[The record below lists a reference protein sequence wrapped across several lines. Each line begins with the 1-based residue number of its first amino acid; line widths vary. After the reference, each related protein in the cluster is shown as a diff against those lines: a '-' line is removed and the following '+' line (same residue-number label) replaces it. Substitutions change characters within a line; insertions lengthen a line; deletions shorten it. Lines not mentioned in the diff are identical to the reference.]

1 MDYSN
6 VTPLFLDAPTRPKAA
21 SSNGGG
27 IPSTP
32 SPEPLRDKFELGD
45 DFGLFDDE
53 EENDESKKS
62 PRRGRRPSKRA
73 DAAARYVW
81 QRFLER
87 VSARQIAREIG
98 ISHSATSKLIKRLRM
113 YGLPEPEPT
122 VDDYPVR
129 CPVCGYETPP
139 PCSVCEARRR
149 GVPVDGP
156 DDAFDESEFD
166 LNLSGDVLKR
176 YLQVRREK
184 EKTFEKRNE
193 KRHAPQ
199 KRGRKP
205 DSEKYRWQ

>member
-6 VTPLFLDAPTRPKAA
+6 VTPLFPDAPSRPKAA

-27 IPSTP
+27 LPSTA
-32 SPEPLRDKFELGD
+32 SPKPLRDKFELGD
-45 DFGLFDDE
+45 DFRLFDDE

-81 QRFLER
+81 ERFLER

-98 ISHSATSKLIKRLRM
+98 ISHSATSKLIKRLRI

>member
-1 MDYSN
+1 MDADII
-6 VTPLFLDAPTRPKAA
+6 VDA
-21 SSNGGG
+21 
-27 IPSTP
+27 
-32 SPEPLRDKFELGD
+32 SPEPLRNKSEP
-45 DFGLFDDE
+45 DDE
-53 EENDESKKS
+53 VENEESKKS

-87 VSARQIAREIG
+87 VSARKIAREIG
-98 ISHSATSKLIKRLRM
+98 MSHSATLKIIKRVRTR
-113 YGLPEPEPT
+113 GLPNPESDCDAYPT
-122 VDDYPVR
+122 R
-129 CPVCGYETPP
+129 CHVCGYETPP

-149 GVPVDGP
+149 RVPVDGP

-176 YLQVRREK
+176 YLKVRREK

-193 KRHAPQ
+193 KRRPPQ